1 MADATTADEQLPSP
15 TAPESATAA
24 NTSTEY
30 PSLQPA
36 LHLRVGTWSPTV
48 VGSLSRGTPL
58 TVVPLVGGTLVSEP
72 GYPVRVDASMRGN
85 GADYVHT
92 DPDGGRMRLRTD
104 MVMADDNGETIH
116 VHYTGVVDIN
126 ADMRRILGRSE
137 NARSTEYG
145 HAFIHVTFET
155 GSMRYKALEQGVFV
169 GAGRFVLEEGDL
181 KVEYRISRVCRGG
194 VPGEVPS
201 AR

>member
-1 MADATTADEQLPSP
+1 MATTNTADEPPSSTTVP
-15 TAPESATAA
+15 EPVTTTATD
-24 NTSTEY
+24 Y

-104 MVMADDNGETIH
+104 LVMADDNGETIH
-116 VHYTGVVDIN
+116 VHYTGIVDIN

-181 KVEYRISRVCRGG
+181 KVEYRISQVCKGSG
-194 VPGEVPS
+194 LAEEGS
-201 AR
+201 A

>member
-1 MADATTADEQLPSP
+1 MADATIADEQPPSP
-15 TAPESATAA
+15 TAPESATA
-24 NTSTEY
+24 TITPTEY

-104 MVMADDNGETIH
+104 MVMA
-116 VHYTGVVDIN
+116 
-126 ADMRRILGRSE
+126 
-137 NARSTEYG
+137 
-145 HAFIHVTFET
+145 
-155 GSMRYKALEQGVFV
+155 
-169 GAGRFVLEEGDL
+169 
-181 KVEYRISRVCRGG
+181 
-194 VPGEVPS
+194 
-201 AR
+201 